1 MDVHRRDR
9 GADGWIDRLAGV
21 GVFVLLLGSCATRGV
36 PPASSP
42 AALEPAGA
50 TMVAD
55 RLFLGREIPGG
66 GTVSDA
72 EWAVFLE
79 NVVTPRFPEG
89 LTVWRA
95 EGQWRD
101 PQGITV
107 REPVMVLEVLYPHGS
122 EAEASIAEIAEE
134 YRRRFRQDAVLRV
147 TEDAHVRFFD

>member
-1 MDVHRRDR
+1 V
-9 GADGWIDRLAGV
+9 GLIARLATAAAL
-21 GVFVLLLGSCATRGV
+21 VLVLSACAARPAV
-36 PPASSP
+36 PPGEP
-42 AALEPAGA
+42 AAA

-66 GTVSDA
+66 GVVSDA
-72 EWAVFLE
+72 EWVAFLE
-79 NVVTPRFPEG
+79 EVVTPRFPEG

-122 EAEASIAEIAEE
+122 EAESSIAEIAEE

-147 TEDAHVRFFD
+147 TEDARVRFFE